1 MERTPFWGCF
11 TMVTKSHGP
20 ALASVVVILK
30 LMPHRQ
36 DHHVGGVL
44 DLVQG
49 NVACPP
55 KRDHQLSKK
64 RTVCG
69 LAVDE
74 RRAAEVSLDGIL
86 DRINSDLRRIKVLG
100 GTCPLQQ
107 EVEQPQQV
115 VSGRVGVPN
124 LK

>member
-1 MERTPFWGCF
+1 MI
-11 TMVTKSHGP
+11 
-20 ALASVVVILK
+20 VILK
-30 LMPHRQ
+30 LMPHCQ
-36 DHHVGGVL
+36 DHHVGGIL

-49 NVACPP
+49 YVAGCS

-64 RTVCG
+64 RAVCG

-74 RRAAEVSLDGIL
+74 WRAAEVSLDGIL
-86 DRINSDLRRIKVLG
+86 DRINSDLCRIKVLG
-100 GTCPLQQ
+100 GPCPLQQ